1 MLDERGMAKMTAL
14 CQDQE
19 WRVELIFFFFFFT
32 HMLAERCCWEPG
44 RLTMAVE
51 CPGEAGAG

>member
-19 WRVELIFFFFFFT
+19 WRVELIFFFFT